1 MERTHSRE
9 SGFVLCPTPAIDP
22 RRPERRPQMESGRSR
37 FGPAR
42 DAHAD
47 KSGHLLAED
56 TTPEAGPSSPD
67 RGRRDD
73 AVTNLNRARTSG
85 VAWSVN
91 ARRSNRSAVSALSRA
106 QSGGWPLRPA
116 PGRRVPPL
124 GPSAGQPGTDGTC
137 QRHGVRH
144 GREDSAPSFTSQGR
158 KAGPAVGCARPPGQR
173 CRRCS

>member
-42 DAHAD
+42 DAHAVRAVIY
-47 KSGHLLAED
+47 LLK
-56 TTPEAGPSSPD
+56 TRHPRLGYRRQTEAGVMTLSQ
-67 RGRRDD
+67 
-73 AVTNLNRARTSG
+73 TSTEPG
-85 VAWSVN
+85 LPALHGASTPAAAT
-91 ARRSNRSAVSALSRA
+91 ARRFRRYREPG
-106 QSGGWPLRPA
+106 GGWPLRPA
-116 PGRRVPPL
+116 PVRRVPPL
-124 GPSAGQPGTDGTC
+124 GPSAGQPGTDGMC

-158 KAGPAVGCARPPGQR
+158 KAGPEVGCARPPRQR